1 MKRLSVLLAL
11 VLLAACQTQPNI
23 KQMEDENRALEA
35 ELAKAN
41 RNIEALQT
49 RESQLQAQV
58 AELNRIMD
66 VLDTEKTVR
75 VQESSELRGQVRRF
89 VQQNIDALKEF
100 LVQSDLLDYVGGEL
114 VQRENV
120 DNESLLLVDMA
131 NPIPADGTLT
141 GVSAHFVNPGHFTV
155 QVLRPV
161 DDQLVVIWQSETLQA
176 PKAGVTRV
184 NFPVNVGVEQ
194 GDYVGY
200 FFHAAGLVSYSR
212 GTGDTRYQNTHVNLG
227 EAIKVSRLK
236 GDREKRAYSVGVYG
250 LLN

>member
-23 KQMEDENRALEA
+23 QQMEEKNDALQA
-35 ELAKAN
+35 ELEKAN
-41 RNIEALQT
+41 RNIEVLQT
-49 RESQLQAQV
+49 REGQLQAEV

-89 VQQNIDALKEF
+89 VQQHIDALKEF
-100 LVQSDLLDYVGGEL
+100 LVKSDLLDYVGGEL
-114 VQRENV
+114 VQRSHV
-120 DNESLLLVDMA
+120 DNESVLVVDMA

-141 GVSAHFVNPGHFTV
+141 GVSAHFINPGHFTV

-161 DDQLVVIWQSETLQA
+161 DEQLVVIWQSESLQA
-176 PKAGVTRV
+176 PKTGVTRV
-184 NFPVNVGVEQ
+184 NFPVSVGVEQ

-200 FFHAAGLVSYSR
+200 YFSAAGLVSYDR
-212 GTGDTRYQNTHVNLG
+212 GTGDARYQDKPVALG
-227 EAIKVSRLK
+227 ELVKTSRLK
-236 GDREKRAYSVGVYG
+236 GEDQKRAYSVGVYG